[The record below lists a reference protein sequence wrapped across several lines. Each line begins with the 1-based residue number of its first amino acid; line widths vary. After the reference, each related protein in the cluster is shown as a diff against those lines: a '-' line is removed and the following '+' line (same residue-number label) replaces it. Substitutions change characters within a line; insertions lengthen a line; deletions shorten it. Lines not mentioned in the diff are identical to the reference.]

1 MSMMKRLLPLVL
13 LMPFAACTSTYV
25 EDLASEEYAPV
36 YPAEAL
42 PEQATLATGGIY
54 TASSSGLFAS
64 DRRAQHVGDIL
75 TVQFVERFQATK
87 SQSASGQR
95 SSDYELDMP
104 DALTMGL
111 DDGLLTNSTDQSF
124 AGKGAAQQS
133 NSLTGRLSV
142 SVVRVLPG
150 GLLEIMG
157 QKRLTL
163 NQGKEYV
170 RLTGIVRPEDIS
182 SENVILSDRIGN
194 AEISYIG
201 AGDVADTARPGWLRR
216 GLQAVSPL

>member
-1 MSMMKRLLPLVL
+1 MAMMKRILPLIL
-13 LMPFAACTSTYV
+13 LVPFAACTSTYV

-42 PEQATLATGGIY
+42 PEQASLPTGGIY

-64 DRRAQHVGDIL
+64 DRRASHVGDIL
-75 TVQFVERFQATK
+75 TVQFVERFAATK

-95 SSDYELDMP
+95 SSDYEIDLP
-104 DALTMGL
+104 DVATLGL
-111 DDGLLTNSTDQSF
+111 DDGMPLYEYIEN
-124 AGKGAAQQS
+124 
-133 NSLTGRLSV
+133 NRV
-142 SVVRVLPG
+142 VVRVLPG

-170 RLTGIVRPEDIS
+170 RLTGIVRPEDIN

-194 AEISYIG
+194 AEISYVG
-201 AGDVADTARPGWLRR
+201 AGEVADTSRQGWLRR